1 MSALVKAAA
10 ALVALV
16 FSVRALAALA
26 AARVPILPGWVVPLP
41 AVLLATAGLLV
52 LALAARVAL
61 ALLAGR
67 GVLPYVAVAVTWR
80 EVQR

>member
-1 MSALVKAAA
+1 MITLAKAAA
-10 ALVALV
+10 VLAALVMSA
-16 FSVRALAALA
+16 RALAAVA
-26 AARVPILPGWVVPLP
+26 EARVPIFPGWVVPVP
-41 AVLLATAGLLV
+41 AALLATAGLLA

-80 EVQR
+80 EIER